1 LLHLFAER
9 RFLRPSLFTL
19 RHHCSDGIPQLSLF
33 AGVEPFQE
41 FTLLKRCRFS
51 PEFQK
56 GGPNPVTGYLLQ
68 QIQLIASLLT
78 SKLR

>member
-1 LLHLFAER
+1 LLHLSLNVVFCG
-9 RFLRPSLFTL
+9 PSLTAL

-56 GGPNPVTGYLLQ
+56 GG
-68 QIQLIASLLT
+68 A
-78 SKLR
+78 